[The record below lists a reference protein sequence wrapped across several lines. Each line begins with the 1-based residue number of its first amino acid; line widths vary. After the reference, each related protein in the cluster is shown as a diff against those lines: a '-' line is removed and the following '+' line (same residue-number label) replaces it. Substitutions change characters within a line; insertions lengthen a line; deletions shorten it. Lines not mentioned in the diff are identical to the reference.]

1 MRRENDTDR
10 NVISMNRFVDK
21 ERYPLLAEVE
31 AYWDGLRGAR
41 PVPMR
46 SEVDPRG
53 IERALEY
60 AFILE
65 RIAPGVARLRIAGSH
80 LTDLM
85 GMEVRGMPI
94 TAFFTPDA
102 RKTVTTMLEDVFSGP
117 TIGEVTLSADK
128 GIGKPAMDAKML
140 LLPMTS
146 DMGDVSRILG
156 CFVTNG
162 QIGRTPRRFNVTETK
177 LREITNREAQPF
189 ASAPTRKSPVKPLK
203 VSGFAETSKPFARNE
218 PPKTQPTEPKPVS
231 KPSLPPYLR
240 LVESE

>member
-10 NVISMNRFVDK
+10 NVISMTRFVDK
-21 ERYPLLAEVE
+21 ERYPMLAEVE

-94 TAFFTPDA
+94 TAFFAPEA
-102 RKTVTTMLEDVFSGP
+102 RKTITTMLEDVFSGP
-117 TIGEVTLSADK
+117 NIGEVTLSADK

-140 LLPMTS
+140 LLPMAS

-156 CFVTNG
+156 CFITNG
-162 QIGRTPRRFNVTETK
+162 QIGRTPRRFAVTETK
-177 LREITNREAQPF
+177 LRQIEAREVQPLATVPSRKQPAPKPKELAEAQTPF
-189 ASAPTRKSPVKPLK
+189 TRTAPKETKL
-203 VSGFAETSKPFARNE
+203 VSR
-218 PPKTQPTEPKPVS
+218 
-231 KPSLPPYLR
+231 PSLPPYLR
-240 LVESE
+240 LVETD

>member
-1 MRRENDTDR
+1 MRRDNDSDR

-21 ERYPLLAEVE
+21 ERFPLLAEVE
-31 AYWDGLRGAR
+31 AYWDGLRGPR

-85 GMEVRGMPI
+85 GMEVRGMPL

-102 RKTVTTMLEDVFSGP
+102 RKQITKCLEDVFSGP
-117 TIGEVTLSADK
+117 AIGEVMLSADK

-140 LLPMTS
+140 LLPMAS

-162 QIGRTPRRFNVTETK
+162 QIGRTPRRFNVTDVK
-177 LREITNREAQPF
+177 MRDIALREQPPL
-189 ASAPTRKSPVKPLK
+189 ASVPLRKTPLKPLQDR
-203 VSGFAETSKPFARNE
+203 AEFSESAAPFDRDQIKESRLVNR
-218 PPKTQPTEPKPVS
+218 
-231 KPSLPPYLR
+231 PSLPPYLR
-240 LVESE
+240 LVETD